1 MEPKEHLYLIP
12 SANSNFSRVCLQ
24 CLQDMGYSAE
34 SSTSLD
40 GTTLIKTNFP
50 MDKRGELDKELFKK
64 IEVPLSVAF
73 LLSHT
78 KIKGRRVYS
87 SGLPPVT
94 CNVLKGSEVFI
105 SKKHGAKKGRT
116 LINEPIDF
124 KLDQHFLLTP
134 SEYCSREIDPC
145 LLCSVR
151 RSEKRFRSTILTIG
165 YANENVPADRNV
177 RRDAP
182 FRKMCEWCYISAF
195 FNLAYGG
202 NFIWIRYAEPVN
214 FSVPYTVADVTFYE
228 NSIFVKTGAPQR
240 QKAHIVVS
248 LFFIMTGKMPVNAN
262 FEVNPAVIALYY
274 PEVYDMWR
282 RDLSEGIVYRLFS
295 MIARDKWTLQEEKW
309 RTYSRISKVVENGN
323 FSQAFYMLAK
333 HKRVTKP
340 IRRVAYAMNLL
351 LSDDMIKTIS
361 NSSCVNVEKVVYLS
375 ERWKLFEAIKS
386 DERIEAFIKASIE
399 LTGRKR
405 ERAYNEARKVL
416 EYLIGENYAQYLY
429 TGINRGFYKA
439 TLENFLEAIQV
450 LSNKFS
456 KFDRKVIFTEIFY
469 YVLAELLRFRRE

>member
-1 MEPKEHLYLIP
+1 MELEENLYIIP
-12 SANSNFSRVCLQ
+12 ASNSHFSRVCLQ
-24 CLQDMGYSAE
+24 SIQEMGYSAE

-40 GTTLIKTNFP
+40 GTTLVKTNLP
-50 MDKRGELDKELFKK
+50 SDKRGELDKELLKK
-64 IEVPLSVAF
+64 IEIPLSVAF

-78 KIKGRRVYS
+78 KIRKRRVYS
-87 SGLPPVT
+87 SSLPPVT
-94 CNVLKGSEVFI
+94 CKVLKGSETFI
-105 SKKHGAKKGRT
+105 SKKHGAKKGKI
-116 LINEPIDF
+116 LIYEPLNF
-124 KLDQHFLLTP
+124 KLRQHFLLTP

-151 RSEKRFRSTILTIG
+151 KSEKSLRSTILTIG

-182 FRKMCEWCYISAF
+182 FRRMCEWCYVSAF

-202 NFIWIRYAEPVN
+202 NFTWIQYAEPVS
-214 FSVPYTVADVTFYE
+214 FSVPYTVADITFYE

-240 QKAHIVVS
+240 QKAHIIVS
-248 LFFIMTGKMPVNAN
+248 LFFAMTGKMPVNAN
-262 FEVNPAVIALYY
+262 FEVNPAIIALYY
-274 PEVYDMWR
+274 PEAYDIWR
-282 RDLSEGIVYRLFS
+282 RDIAEGNVYRLFS
-295 MIARDKWTLQEEKW
+295 MIAHDKWAFQEEKW
-309 RTYSRISKVVENGN
+309 RAYSRISKVVENGN
-323 FSQAFYMLAK
+323 FSQAFYMLTK
-333 HKRVTKP
+333 HKKVTKP

-351 LSDDMIKTIS
+351 LGDDMIKTIS
-361 NSSCVNVEKVVYLS
+361 NSNCVNVEKVVYLS
-375 ERWKLFEAIKS
+375 ERWKLFETIKS

-399 LTGRKR
+399 LAGKKR

-429 TGINRGFYKA
+429 MGINRGFYKA
-439 TLENFLEAIQV
+439 ILEDLLEDIQV
-450 LSNKFS
+450 LSNKFP